1 MNSSIAKVLSTSLLC
16 MVGMS
21 FAHAADEGSS
31 QAEVKKQIQVCNKKK
46 QGEWVSYANKGV
58 TFNGTCEPNENGKL
72 QFTFPAPPA
81 GAPTASTEPAATPT
95 NTPNIEQQPTA
106 TDAQAI
112 EADTQQQAS
121 PEAPNISPEGTDASQ
136 ALPEQPVAEPTAQ

>member
-1 MNSSIAKVLSTSLLC
+1 M
-16 MVGMS
+16 
-21 FAHAADEGSS
+21 
-31 QAEVKKQIQVCNKKK
+31 
-46 QGEWVSYANKGV
+46 

-136 ALPEQPVAEPTAQ
+136 ALPEQPAAEPTAQ